1 MTPVPGGKTDWAV
14 WSCTWAVPEIWFC
27 ATINRS
33 GKSKTAVQQNQCNDK
48 LAALAPNASRPTPH
62 HVMSTFRHLL
72 QPALPTLRGLGLC
85 VGMALTTLPAA
96 RAAPS
101 LDDLPPAAVQA
112 LSRASAAVVG
122 LEVQAIEGARTAAT
136 LGERRVGSGVL
147 IDANGLI
154 LTIGYLMVEAEE
166 VQIVTPDNKSLPA
179 RAIAYDPATGFGL
192 VRSLLPLR
200 GLQPVRLGN
209 SRGVAEGQPLVA
221 VSAGQSDGTPPD
233 VTMLR
238 LISRRAFSGSWE
250 YHLDS
255 ALFTIPAIPNHSGA
269 ALFNH
274 AGELVGIGSLYVRDT
289 LGRDGLLPGN
299 MYVPVELLKPV
310 LEELQRTGSSAAS
323 HRPWLGLTSSERR
336 GRVQVVQV
344 GEDTPAERAGLGMG
358 DIILAVDGVR
368 VATLETFYKRL
379 WAHTQADK
387 PIQLTVQQ
395 GPEVKTLLLPAVER
409 ASTLKQPAGI

>member
-1 MTPVPGGKTDWAV
+1 M
-14 WSCTWAVPEIWFC
+14 
-27 ATINRS
+27 N
-33 GKSKTAVQQNQCNDK
+33 
-48 LAALAPNASRPTPH
+48 
-62 HVMSTFRHLL
+62 TFRHL
-72 QPALPTLRGLGLC
+72 PKAALHTARCLCLG
-85 VGMALTTLPAA
+85 VALAALPAA
-96 RAAPS
+96 HAAPS

-147 IDANGLI
+147 IDANGLV
-154 LTIGYLMVEAEE
+154 LTIGYLMVEAET
-166 VQIVTPDNKSLPA
+166 VQIVTPDNKTLPA
-179 RAIAYDPATGFGL
+179 RTIAYDPVTGFGL

-200 GLQPVRLGN
+200 GLQPVKLGN
-209 SRGVAEGQPLVA
+209 SRGVAEGEPLVA
-221 VSAGQSDGTPPD
+221 VTAGQDDGTQRD

-238 LISRRAFSGSWE
+238 LISKRAFSGNWE

-323 HRPWLGLTSSERR
+323 HRPWLGLTSSEQR
-336 GRVQVVQV
+336 GRVQVVRV
-344 GEDTPAERAGLGMG
+344 GEDTPAEQAGMGMG

-368 VATLETFYKRL
+368 VATLEAFYKRL

-409 ASTLKQPAGI
+409 ASTLKQPTGI